1 MKKTLSKLIV
11 ALLRVSTDEQDTQRQ
26 RLAIER
32 YAKQN
37 GLVIARWY
45 EDKESRDLSESRPE
59 FQKLIAAVQSGQVLV
74 VLIEKF
80 DRFGVSG
87 KEEWF
92 YYRYIFQRKQAK
104 IISVHPSEGDLTAK
118 DDRTMLTTFFGADA
132 SEREQKSISTRVLS
146 GKSRLAEQG
155 DWLGGPA
162 PLGYDKVC
170 LDHAGNILW
179 RLVRT
184 GKNSYLQIHTGGHTV
199 NLTSSPGRGKNE
211 RLKLDI
217 NPEQAEVVCRIFLLW
232 TTERISLMGIAT
244 LLNREGIRLHG
255 KPFNGTTIKFILSN
269 KRYLGMSVWNEKLGG
284 RFHEYKNGQIAEIPQ
299 EARDALYASGKKT
312 KRILRRNAEE
322 QWIVCPGAH
331 PAIIDPDVFDL
342 AQKKL
347 AEVKDNKNRAPRTEL
362 LWLKDLL
369 WCGSCMKPLKGS
381 VHKGKAWYYCRTY
394 DNADHQ
400 GLAASCGCGR
410 NTISHEQAERLVND
424 WLGDKGLQLSVVNKQ
439 DLASLF
445 RAIAD
450 HEEQTEICLKEDGWR
465 SYLRKMAEYADDDL
479 KSIINATLSKKK
491 LTMKDM
497 RPVEEAKPK
506 SLSASLESLNAEY
519 QAVLRSKGKANS
531 DREEAFWKTEQSR
544 LESAMATVESL
555 AVPLVKRLDDA
566 IERAVKMLERLE
578 QAREEI
584 KGGTPRQKAEALR
597 RLLDKV
603 VLHFSRKR
611 SRGSRFYYTLERADF
626 ISPFTQSASRTR

>member
-26 RLAIER
+26 RVAIER

-59 FQKLIAAVQSGQVLV
+59 FQKLIAAVQSGDVRV

-104 IISVHPSEGDLTAK
+104 IVSVHPSEGDLTAK

-162 PLGYDKVC
+162 PFGYDKVC
-170 LDHAGNILW
+170 LDHAGNVLW

-184 GKNSYLQIHTGGHTV
+184 GKKSYLQVLTGGHTV
-199 NLTSSPGRGKNE
+199 SLTSSPGRGKNE
-211 RLKLDI
+211 RLLLDI
-217 NPEQAEVVCRIFLLW
+217 NPEQAEIVRRIFLLW
-232 TTERISLMGIAT
+232 TTERISLVGIAI
-244 LLNREGIRLHG
+244 LLNKEGVRLHG

-269 KRYLGMSVWNEKLGG
+269 KRYLGTAIWNEKLGG
-284 RFHEYKNGQIAEIPQ
+284 RFHEVKNGQIVEIPQ

-312 KRILRRNAEE
+312 KRILRRNTEE
-322 QWIVCPGAH
+322 YWIVRPDAH
-331 PAIIDPDVFDL
+331 PAIIDPDTFDL

-347 AEVKDNKNRAPRTEL
+347 AEVKDNKNRAPRNDA

-381 VHKGKAWYYCRTY
+381 VHKGKAWYYCRTF

-400 GLAASCGCGR
+400 GLAASCKCGR
-410 NTISHEQAERLVND
+410 NTISHEQAEELIKD
-424 WLGDKGLQLSVVNKQ
+424 WLKDKGLQLSVVNKE
-439 DLASLF
+439 DLASIF
-445 RAIAD
+445 KAIAD
-450 HEEQTEICLKEDGWR
+450 HKDQTEICLKEDGWR

-479 KSIINATLSKKK
+479 KRTINATLSKEK

-497 RPVEEAKPK
+497 RPIEEAKPK
-506 SLSASLESLNAEY
+506 SLSATLETLNAEY
-519 QAVLRSKGKANS
+519 QDVLRSKAKAS
-531 DREEAFWKTEQSR
+531 SGREEAFWQTEQAR
-544 LESAMATVESL
+544 LESVMATVESL

-566 IERAVKMLERLE
+566 LERAFKIVERLQ
-578 QAREEI
+578 QARKEI
-584 KGGTPRQKAEALR
+584 DGGTPRQKAEALR
-597 RLLDKV
+597 RLLDQV
-603 VLHFSRKR
+603 VLHFSRKQ
-611 SRGSRFYYTLERADF
+611 SRGTRCYYPVEEAEF
-626 ISPFTQSASRTR
+626 VSPFTQSASKIR